1 MEKSLFNRLHL
12 IVLAVATAGLI
23 VLAVLNLRQE
33 SEFQQPDDGVWW
45 REVQGGLE
53 AVKVLPDSPA
63 QRAGIQEGDLLT
75 GAEVLPDTAAQR
87 SEVQTQDLLSG
98 EKPLGTNSVQQTEAQ
113 GKPDS
118 GKIAA
123 ANSSKPIERPAKKA
137 SGKGAK
143 KGLAESGK
151 EPEAR
156 SNGELLPKGAGELLR
171 MSPIAHLSDLEHVL
185 YRAGIYGNAGY
196 AITRGG
202 VPLDTPVGVIPEPLD
217 RGLAQ
222 AQRIIGLVYLA
233 IGIYVLFRRWTA
245 ARATHFYLFCLV
257 SFALCTLKYTGELN
271 GLDWTVFWLNVVA
284 EALQPAL
291 FLHFALTFP
300 EERLK
305 NIRRRWLLPL
315 IYAPGAGLLGL
326 WLWAIGTRQATGLL
340 KHRLDQTGTAYDV
353 AFYVLA
359 ALLFLLSYRRA
370 DTPLLR
376 QQLKWVTRGTLLAV
390 LPFTLFSAVP
400 FLLDLHPPRL
410 LTDLAGLSL
419 VFLPLTFSWAIVR
432 YRLMDTDLIFK
443 RGVAYTLATGLLLG
457 AYFGVIALIS
467 VVVHNVMPEAVRE
480 WGLVIAILVTAAIFD
495 PLKRRIQG
503 WVDRAFDRHRYDYRK
518 ALVEFGRGLSS
529 ETDLEALLNSIVE
542 RLPRTL
548 LVARVAVFLMRDSGR
563 LRLAAAHGLPVEVS
577 VAQDRFGNDR
587 GGKGSLQLGFLDFD
601 QAQDHSHIFLE
612 NAQAALYLPPDQQR
626 TAALLD
632 LNYYLPCRVQ
642 DGATTRTIAVIGLGR
657 TIGGDFL
664 SSEDVELL
672 ESLASYIGIA
682 LQNASLYARLE
693 AKIGEFERLK
703 EFNENIVESINVGI
717 LALDLND
724 RIESWNAQMEA
735 MYALSRAEALGQE
748 LGSVF
753 PTDFVDAIDSFR
765 SEQGVHHLYK
775 FRLTTRA
782 GEQRMVNIAI
792 APLLSRD
799 FISVGRIILVDDITE
814 RVSLESQLA
823 QADKLSSIGLLA
835 AGVAHEINTPLAVIS
850 SYAQMLAKQLK
861 ADARLGP
868 VLDKITQQSF
878 RAAEI
883 ANGLLNFSR
892 TSTTEFRETNLNQV
906 IRDTL
911 SLLEHQ
917 FKTAQISVDL
927 DLVEELPP
935 INGNPGKL
943 QQVFL
948 NLLLNAKEAMP
959 EGGRLRVATAVN
971 GHVEAIVT
979 DTGAG
984 IAPEHLKRIYDPFF
998 TTKMTPK
1005 LGDRRGTGLGLS
1017 VSYGIIQEHAGKNH
1031 VESAVGAG
1039 TTFHLEF
1046 PLLRNSVHA

>member
-1 MEKSLFNRLHL
+1 METNLFNRLQA

-23 VLAVLNLRQE
+23 ALAVLNLRQE

-45 REVQGGLE
+45 REVQGGVE
-53 AVKVLPDSPA
+53 AVKVLPNSPA
-63 QRAGIQEGDLLT
+63 ERAGIREHDLLT
-75 GAEVLPDTAAQR
+75 GAEVMPDTAPQR
-87 SEVQTQDLLSG
+87 PEMQTQDLLG
-98 EKPLGTNSVQQTEAQ
+98 AEKPLAKNPAQ
-113 GKPDS
+113 
-118 GKIAA
+118 
-123 ANSSKPIERPAKKA
+123 KA
-137 SGKGAK
+137 EIQAHSQIPPREPMPKSTIVH
-143 KGLAESGK
+143 LA
-151 EPEAR
+151 
-156 SNGELLPKGAGELLR
+156 
-171 MSPIAHLSDLEHVL
+171 DLEHVL
-185 YRAGIYGNAGY
+185 YRTGIYGKASY
-196 AITRGG
+196 AITRDGI
-202 VPLDTPVGVIPEPLD
+202 PLDTPVVVIPEPLD

-222 AQRIIGLVYLA
+222 AQRIIGLVYLG

-271 GLDWTVFWLNVVA
+271 WLDWTVFWLNVAA
-284 EALQPAL
+284 ESLQPAL
-291 FLHFALTFP
+291 FLHFALSFP
-300 EERLK
+300 EERFK
-305 NIRRRWLLPL
+305 KIRRRWLLPL

-326 WLWAIGTRQATGLL
+326 WLWAIQTRQATGLL
-340 KHRLDQTGTAYDV
+340 KHRLDQTGTGYDV
-353 AFYVLA
+353 LFYVLA
-359 ALLFLLSYRRA
+359 ALLFLRSYKKA

-400 FLLDLHPPRL
+400 FLLDLRPPRL

-443 RGVAYTLATGLLLG
+443 RGVAYTLATGLILG
-457 AYFGVIALIS
+457 GYFGVIAAAAGLA
-467 VVVHNVMPEAVRE
+467 HNQLPVPVRD
-480 WGLVIAILVTAAIFD
+480 WGEGIAIVLALAFFE

-529 ETDLEALLNSIVE
+529 ETDLEALLESIVE

-548 LVARVAVFLMRDSGR
+548 LVARVAVFVMQDSGR
-563 LRLAAAHGLPVEVS
+563 LRLAAAHGLPAEVTR
-577 VAQDRFGNDR
+577 AQERDG
-587 GGKGSLQLGFLDFD
+587 LAPLALGFLNFD
-601 QAQDHSHIFLE
+601 QTQDHSHIFLE
-612 NAQAALYLPPDQQR
+612 NAQAALHLPEEQQR

-642 DGATTRTIAVIGLGR
+642 DGAAARTFAVIGLGR

-717 LALDLND
+717 LALDLDD
-724 RIESWNAQMEA
+724 RVESWNAQMEA

-748 LGSVF
+748 LRSVF
-753 PTDFVDAIDSFR
+753 PSDFVDAIDSFR

-782 GEQRMVNIAI
+782 GEQRTVNIAI

-799 FISVGRIILVDDITE
+799 FVSVGRIILVDDITE

-850 SYAQMLAKQLK
+850 SYAQMLSKQLK
-861 ADARLGP
+861 ADPRLGP

-917 FKTAQISVDL
+917 FKTAQIHVDL
-927 DLVEELPP
+927 DLVEELPA
-935 INGNPGKL
+935 IHGNPGKL

-959 EGGRLRVATAVN
+959 EGGRLRVSTAVN

-979 DTGAG
+979 DSGSG

-998 TTKMTPK
+998 TTKITPRP
-1005 LGDRRGTGLGLS
+1005 GDRRGTGLGLS
-1017 VSYGIIQEHAGKNH
+1017 VSYGIIQEHAGKIH

>member
-1 MEKSLFNRLHL
+1 MDTSLFNRLQA
-12 IVLAVATAGLI
+12 IVLAVATAGL
-23 VLAVLNLRQE
+23 VLLAVLNFRQE
-33 SEFQQPDDGVWW
+33 ASFQQPDDGVWW
-45 REVQGGLE
+45 REAQGGLE
-53 AVKVLPDSPA
+53 AVKVLPDSPG
-63 QRAGIQEGDLLT
+63 QRAGILEHDLLT
-75 GAEVLPDTAAQR
+75 GAEVMRDSPAKRTTSIQAQGLLPED
-87 SEVQTQDLLSG
+87 
-98 EKPLGTNSVQQTEAQ
+98 KPLTE
-113 GKPDS
+113 PTD
-118 GKIAA
+118 
-123 ANSSKPIERPAKKA
+123 ERTGLQSERLA
-137 SGKGAK
+137 SMT
-143 KGLAESGK
+143 S
-151 EPEAR
+151 
-156 SNGELLPKGAGELLR
+156 
-171 MSPIAHLSDLEHVL
+171 IAHLSDLERIL
-185 YRAGIYGNAGY
+185 YRTGVYEKAGY
-196 AITRGG
+196 AITRAGT
-202 VPLDTPVGVIPEPLD
+202 PLNTPVVVIPEPLD

-233 IGIYVLFRRWTA
+233 IGIYVLFRRWGA

-257 SFALCTLKYTGELN
+257 SFALCTLKYTGALN
-271 GLDWTVFWLNVVA
+271 VLDWSVFWLNVAA

-291 FLHFALTFP
+291 FLHFALSFP
-300 EERLK
+300 EERFK

-315 IYAPGAGLLGL
+315 IYAPGVGLLGL
-326 WLWAIGTRQATGLL
+326 WIWAFETREATGLL
-340 KHRLDQTGTAYDV
+340 KHSLEQKSTAYD
-353 AFYVLA
+353 ATFYLLA
-359 ALLFLLSYRRA
+359 ALLFMLSYRRA
-370 DTPLLR
+370 NTPLLR

-390 LPFTLFSAVP
+390 LPFTLFSAIP

-410 LTDLAGLSL
+410 LTNLAGLSL

-457 AYFGVIALIS
+457 AYFGVIAIIS
-467 VVVHNVMPEAVRE
+467 VVVHNAMPEAVRE
-480 WGLVIAILVTAAIFD
+480 WGLVSAILITAAIFD

-518 ALVEFGRGLSS
+518 ALVDFGRGLSS
-529 ETDLEALLNSIVE
+529 ETDLDALLESIVE

-548 LVARVAVFLMRDSGR
+548 LVARVAVFLVEDSGR
-563 LRLAAAHGLPVEVS
+563 LHLSAAHGLPAEVN
-577 VAQDRFGNDR
+577 AAKDPDGR
-587 GGKGSLQLGFLDFD
+587 SLLDLGFLDFD
-601 QAQDHSHIFLE
+601 QARDHSHIFLE
-612 NAQAALYLPPDQQR
+612 NAQQALHLPADQQH

-642 DGATTRTIAVIGLGR
+642 DGSAQRTIAVIGLGR

-682 LQNASLYARLE
+682 LQNASLYTRLE

-717 LALDLND
+717 LALDLDD

-735 MYALSRAEALGQE
+735 MYAFSRAEAIGQT
-748 LGSVF
+748 LRAVF
-753 PTDFVDAIDSFR
+753 PSDFADALDSFR
-765 SEQGVHHLYK
+765 NEQGVHHLYK

-782 GEQRMVNIAI
+782 GEQRTANIAV

-850 SYAQMLAKQLK
+850 SYAQMLSKQLK
-861 ADARLGP
+861 SDARLGP

-906 IRDTL
+906 ILDTL

-917 FKTAQISVDL
+917 FKTAQIAVDL
-927 DLVEELPP
+927 NLVEALPF
-935 INGNPGKL
+935 ISGNPGKL

-959 EGGRLRVATAVN
+959 EGGSLRVSTLVN
-971 GHVEAIVT
+971 GHVEAVIT
-979 DTGAG
+979 DSGAG

-998 TTKMTPK
+998 TTKTTPK
-1005 LGDRRGTGLGLS
+1005 PGDRRGTGLGLS
-1017 VSYGIIQEHAGKNH
+1017 VSYGIIQEHAGKIH
-1031 VESAVGAG
+1031 VESAVGSG